1 MSKNLKAIKI
11 TNNVY
16 WVGAID
22 WNVRNFHGYTTSRGT
37 TYNAY
42 LVLGEK
48 IALIDTVKEG
58 FEDELM
64 SRISSI
70 IDPEKIDYIISNHA
84 EPDHSGTLMSV
95 IKKVKP
101 TKVFASKMGVK
112 ALNLHYNTEDK
123 IEAVKDGS
131 TLDLGGKTITF
142 METRMLHWPDSMFS
156 YINEDKLLFSQDA
169 FGMHL
174 ASVERFDDMIPWSLL
189 ESELKGYFANILTLY
204 SPHIVRLLKKVQESG
219 LEIDMIAPD
228 HGPVWRSKENTSK
241 LFDLY
246 IRWSNRELRE
256 KVVII
261 YDTMWHSTEIMARL
275 IEDGVASENIHV
287 VTMSSAS
294 SHRSQFAEELI
305 DASAI
310 IVGSPTLNNNIFP
323 AIADVMTYVKGLKF
337 ETPLGG
343 VFGSYGWSGE
353 GMKQAKVLL
362 EDMNVD
368 VVGEVKSQYVPNDTV
383 KKECFDFGVEIAKRV
398 KAYKK

>member
-1 MSKNLKAIKI
+1 MSKDLKAIKI
-11 TNNVY
+11 VENIY

-48 IALIDTVKEG
+48 IALIDTVKHG
-58 FEDELM
+58 FEEELL
-64 SRISSI
+64 SRISSV
-70 IDPEKIDYIISNHA
+70 IDPSKIDYIISNHA
-84 EPDHSGTLMSV
+84 EPDHSGSLMSV
-95 IKKVKP
+95 IDKVKP
-101 TKVFASKMGVK
+101 SRVFASKMGVK
-112 ALNLHYNTEDK
+112 ALNLHYDTKGK

-131 TLDLGGKTITF
+131 SLDLGGKTITF

-156 YINEDKLLFSQDA
+156 YVNEDKLLFSQDA

-204 SPHIVRLLKKVQESG
+204 SPHIVKLLKKVKESG

-228 HGPVWRSKENTSK
+228 HGPVWRSKEHTGK
-241 LFDLY
+241 LFELY
-246 IRWSNRELRE
+246 NKWSNRELRE
-256 KVVII
+256 KVVIV
-261 YDTMWHSTEIMARL
+261 YDTMWHSTETMARV
-275 IEDGVASENIHV
+275 IEDGIASEGVHV

-310 IVGSPTLNNNIFP
+310 VVGSPTLNNTIFP
-323 AIADVMTYVKGLKF
+323 PIADVMTYVKGLKF
-337 ETPLGG
+337 GTPLGG

-362 EDMNVD
+362 EDMGTEVI
-368 VVGEVKSQYVPNDTV
+368 GEVKSQYVPNDSV
-383 KKECFDFGVEIAKRV
+383 KEECFNMGVEIAKRV
-398 KAYKK
+398 KNYKK